1 MRVLITGGTGFIGKK
16 VAAALLR
23 DGGLAIDGGEPKP
36 VEHLTLFDA
45 FPGEGV
51 PQDERVELVTG
62 DIADPATVERVARDA
77 DVVWHL
83 AAIVS
88 ANAEADFELGYRV
101 NLDGTRVLLEVMRAT
116 GRRPRL
122 VFASSC
128 AVYGGDVPEVLTDE
142 THLTPQ
148 TSYGTQKA
156 MGELLVADYSRKG
169 FVDGRSLRLPTI
181 VVRPGKPNKAASTF
195 ASSIIR
201 EPLAGQEA
209 VCPVERDAAM
219 YVLSPRRVVAALLRA
234 MQLPDEAFG
243 MTRAIVLPGITAT
256 VAEMVDALRTVGGE
270 AAVRRIRWEPDP
282 TIQRIVRGWP
292 ARIDAERARRMG
304 FEADRSFEE
313 IVRAHVEDEL
323 GGKVAA

>member
-1 MRVLITGGTGFIGKK
+1 M
-16 VAAALLR
+16 
-23 DGGLAIDGGEPKP
+23 
-36 VEHLTLFDA
+36 
-45 FPGEGV
+45 
-51 PQDERVELVTG
+51 
-62 DIADPATVERVARDA
+62 
-77 DVVWHL
+77 
-83 AAIVS
+83 
-88 ANAEADFELGYRV
+88 
-101 NLDGTRVLLEVMRAT
+101 
-116 GRRPRL
+116 
-122 VFASSC
+122 
-128 AVYGGDVPEVLTDE
+128 PEVLTDE

-201 EPLAGQEA
+201 EPLAGQET

-219 YVLSPRRVVAALLRA
+219 YVLSPRRVVDALLRA
-234 MQLPDEAFG
+234 MRLPDEAFG

-256 VAEMVDALRTVGGE
+256 VGEMVEALRTVGGE